1 VVGVGVGA
9 VAANEAKVRVLGVV
23 VPLQEVVVGEQ
34 RALKT
39 LMPMM
44 TAAAGEEEELR
55 A

>member
-1 VVGVGVGA
+1 

-23 VPLQEVVVGEQ
+23 VPLQEVVVEEQ

-39 LMPMM
+39 LMPMKR
-44 TAAAGEEEELR
+44 AAAEGGEELR